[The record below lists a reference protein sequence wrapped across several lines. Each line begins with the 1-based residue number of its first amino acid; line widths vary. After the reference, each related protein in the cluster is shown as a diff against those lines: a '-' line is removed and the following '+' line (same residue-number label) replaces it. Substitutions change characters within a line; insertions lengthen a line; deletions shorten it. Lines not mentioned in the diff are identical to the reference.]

1 MNAPV
6 ATTVDRRRWVALA
19 VLSGCLAVIAIDN
32 TIVNVALPRLQE
44 DLGASTAELQWVVD
58 AYSLLFAGALLTA
71 GSLGDRFGRRRVLV
85 AGLVLFAVASA
96 VATTAPDATMLTLC
110 RALMGI
116 GGAAIMPS
124 TLSLLT
130 QVFPDPTERAK
141 AIGIWAAVAGAAVA
155 VGPILGGVLLEH
167 FDWHAIFAVNPL
179 VVVILLPL
187 VIGLV
192 PESRDPARPR
202 LDPLGAVLSTTG
214 LIGVVYAVVEF
225 PDEGLSVST
234 ALPFVVGVVLLGAF
248 VIWERRSTH
257 PMLPM
262 GFFTNRVFSVSVGA
276 VAVVYFALMGAMF
289 FVPQYLQLVRGNT
302 PLMSGIGV
310 MPLAGGLLVASLASS
325 TVARATSSRATVVGG
340 MAAVTVGLLAAS
352 TVGADTP
359 GVVLSLCLGLV
370 GLGLGLTLP
379 QATNGILGSVPRE
392 KSGIASAV
400 NDAVSELGGSL
411 GVAILGA
418 VLTTQYRNAI
428 ETAITNAGEAAASL
442 PAGVLDGVRESL
454 GTAIL
459 SATQAGTGAAP
470 VIVATAGEAF
480 TSGMGW
486 ALAAA
491 AAVPAV
497 GAVVTWR
504 LFPRHVEQAS
514 HG

>member
-1 MNAPV
+1 
-6 ATTVDRRRWVALA
+6 
-19 VLSGCLAVIAIDN
+19 
-32 TIVNVALPRLQE
+32 
-44 DLGASTAELQWVVD
+44 
-58 AYSLLFAGALLTA
+58 
-71 GSLGDRFGRRRVLV
+71 
-85 AGLVLFAVASA
+85 
-96 VATTAPDATMLTLC
+96 
-110 RALMGI
+110 
-116 GGAAIMPS
+116 
-124 TLSLLT
+124 
-130 QVFPDPTERAK
+130 
-141 AIGIWAAVAGAAVA
+141 
-155 VGPILGGVLLEH
+155 
-167 FDWHAIFAVNPL
+167 
-179 VVVILLPL
+179 
-187 VIGLV
+187 
-192 PESRDPARPR
+192 
-202 LDPLGAVLSTTG
+202 
-214 LIGVVYAVVEF
+214 
-225 PDEGLSVST
+225 
-234 ALPFVVGVVLLGAF
+234 
-248 VIWERRSTH
+248 
-257 PMLPM
+257 
-262 GFFTNRVFSVSVGA
+262 
-276 VAVVYFALMGAMF
+276 
-289 FVPQYLQLVRGNT
+289 
-302 PLMSGIGV
+302 
-310 MPLAGGLLVASLASS
+310 
-325 TVARATSSRATVVGG
+325 